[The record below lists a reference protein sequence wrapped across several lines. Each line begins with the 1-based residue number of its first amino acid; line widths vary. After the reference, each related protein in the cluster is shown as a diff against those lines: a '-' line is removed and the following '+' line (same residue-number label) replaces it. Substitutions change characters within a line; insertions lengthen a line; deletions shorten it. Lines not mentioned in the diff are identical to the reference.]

1 MVYLCSKEWFFYHPA
16 RTFMQNENCPYTPEL
31 FQSASLSAFLC
42 CCRHVAQR
50 TRQKTPTK
58 RAPAA
63 AKPAPSPVAEAQPPT
78 PRVSAPKAPLTPVA
92 IAVIN
97 GQTITTAEFE
107 PALREQIESVEQNV
121 AETKEDLLELQINT
135 LLLQAEARKRGITSE
150 RLYALEVS
158 SKLTQPTPAEIK
170 KFVDENPQQF
180 SGVDSSAAAPQIAT
194 YLLAEREEKVSDQFL
209 QRLKKC
215 IRFYLELVST
225 LQI

>member
-1 MVYLCSKEWFFYHPA
+1 MKIFI
-16 RTFMQNENCPYTPEL
+16 TPL
-31 FQSASLSAFLC
+31 AICLLLSVA
-42 CCRHVAQR
+42 VAQR

-63 AKPAPSPVAEAQPPT
+63 AKPAPLRPLKRNQLLLECP
-78 PRVSAPKAPLTPVA
+78 APKPPLTPVA
-92 IAVIN
+92 IAVVN

-107 PALREQIESVEQNV
+107 PALREQIESVEQNI
-121 AETKEDLLELQINT
+121 AETKQDLLELQINT

-180 SGVDSSAAAPQIAT
+180 AGGDTSGAASANRDLSAC
-194 YLLAEREEKVSDQFL
+194 EREGKVSDQFV
-209 QRLKKC
+209 QRLKEGASS
-215 IRFYLELVST
+215 IARS
-225 LQI
+225 